1 MKGAIEYLKT
11 VREYCEKYQGD
22 CKRCPLGEEPKITDN
37 LCPRV
42 IHPRLWDDKLINA
55 MVRIGKAK

>member
-11 VREYCEKYQGD
+11 VREYCEKYNGD
-22 CKRCPLGEEPKITDN
+22 CKACPLGEEPKITDN

-42 IHPRLWDDKLINA
+42 IHPTLWDDWLINA